1 MGCYVGPCCSGV
13 SCFIGRLL
21 LFCFLS
27 VLDIFERQKTQN
39 TTTVWPDRG
48 ALGMLLGL
56 LERLCGSLFGLA
68 VVVFCIFSLVC
79 CRFCFGSVLDT
90 FER

>member
-1 MGCYVGPCCSGV
+1 MFCIIVVVVVVFRVFSSV
-13 SCFIGRLL
+13 CFC
-21 LFCFLS
+21 FCFLS
-27 VLDIFERQKTQN
+27 VLDIFERRKTQN
-39 TTTVWPDRG
+39 TITVWPDRG
-48 ALGMLLGL
+48 ALGMLLDL
-56 LERLCGSLFGLA
+56 LGRLWGSLFGLA